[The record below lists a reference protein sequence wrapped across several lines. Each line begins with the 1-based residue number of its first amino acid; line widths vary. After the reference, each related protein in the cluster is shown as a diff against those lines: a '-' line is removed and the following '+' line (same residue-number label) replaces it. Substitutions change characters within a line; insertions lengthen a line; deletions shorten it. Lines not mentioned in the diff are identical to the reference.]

1 MNNLLNRF
9 KSSKKKTFSSAS
21 IASDIGQPYLVKHNI
36 HVGYNSETGRI
47 EGLPKAWLDL
57 LSQSNI
63 GQLEQSTNPKAVI
76 DALKYYAHS
85 VKKKANDKFLTTQAD
100 IDADVREIDREWP
113 SKDSLESRESSR
125 SSAEDVLNNDTPF
138 DTHNHH
144 QQIHSS
150 SSSSNWNDSKPSTED
165 LLSSPSSDRGIS
177 TSSSEGPSSPSEPVD
192 FNASSVSNDL
202 FKIQLSD
209 QANIS
214 NNAASSAPGKKG
226 LPPTRPAPPP
236 PSHPPI
242 LPSSSSSKGVTII
255 TNNKHQFHLEPVV
268 ENNGNNNVMTQQ
280 QPASTPPTIRRRP
293 KENNNSGRKALKHL
307 SEDEVMDRLRTI
319 VNPGDPKD
327 RFKIIK
333 KVGSGASGTVYT
345 ATDSTN
351 DKRIAIKTMDLA
363 QQPKK
368 ELIIT
373 EIEVMKRNQHP
384 NLVNFLDAY
393 LVENELWVIMEYL
406 EGGPLTDV
414 VTETIMTEGQMAAV
428 CRETL
433 KAIDFLHSNGI
444 IHRDIKSDNVLLGMD
459 GTVKITDFGFCAQ
472 LSADEKRQTMVG
484 TPYWM
489 APEVVSRKQYGKKVD
504 IWSLGIMIIEMVDGE
519 PPYLNET
526 PLKALYLIAT
536 NGKPEIKSRDKLSP
550 EQLDFLDRCLE
561 VDVERRATA
570 EELLA
575 HPFLEKAVHLHTLT
589 PLIRA
594 AKKIL
599 NRT

>member
-1 MNNLLNRF
+1 MNTFLNKF
-9 KSSKKKTFSSAS
+9 KSSKKKTISSNPT
-21 IASDIGQPYLVKHNI
+21 ASDIGQPYLVKHNI
-36 HVGYNSETGRI
+36 HVGYNNETGRI

-76 DALKYYAHS
+76 DALKYYAHT

-113 SKDSLESRESSR
+113 SKDSLESGESSR
-125 SSAEDVLNNDTPF
+125 SSAEDVLNSDTHFDTPR
-138 DTHNHH
+138 HH
-144 QQIHSS
+144 HYQQHSS
-150 SSSSNWNDSKPSTED
+150 SSSSNGNYSKPSTED
-165 LLSSPSSDRGIS
+165 PLSSPSPDRGIS

-192 FNASSVSNDL
+192 FNASSVSNDF

-209 QANIS
+209 KGTIS
-214 NNAASSAPGKKG
+214 NNAASVTPGKKG

-236 PSHPPI
+236 PSHPPA
-242 LPSSSSSKGVTII
+242 SSSSSKGVTII
-255 TNNKHQFHLEPVV
+255 TNNKFQFHLEPVV

-293 KENNNSGRKALKHL
+293 KEGNSASKALKHL

-373 EIEVMKRNQHP
+373 EIEVMRKNQHP

-414 VTETIMTEGQMAAV
+414 VTETIMTDGQMAAV

-433 KAIDFLHSNGI
+433 KAVDFLHA
-444 IHRDIKSDNVLLGMD
+444 NVSC
-459 GTVKITDFGFCAQ
+459 T
-472 LSADEKRQTMVG
+472 
-484 TPYWM
+484 
-489 APEVVSRKQYGKKVD
+489 
-504 IWSLGIMIIEMVDGE
+504 
-519 PPYLNET
+519 
-526 PLKALYLIAT
+526 
-536 NGKPEIKSRDKLSP
+536 KL
-550 EQLDFLDRCLE
+550 
-561 VDVERRATA
+561 VA
-570 EELLA
+570 EL
-575 HPFLEKAVHLHTLT
+575 F
-589 PLIRA
+589 
-594 AKKIL
+594 
-599 NRT
+599 